1 MRTWKIR
8 IRFNDGAQIER
19 VEWGKNR
26 RDALKTIESIYGKAG
41 KDYEVIA
48 A

>member
-1 MRTWKIR
+1 MSMHKIR
-8 IRFNDGAQIER
+8 IRFPNGAQIER

-26 RDALKTIESIYGKAG
+26 KDALKTIASIYGQAG

-48 A
+48 

>member
-1 MRTWKIR
+1 MSMHKIR
-8 IRFNDGAQIER
+8 IQFPDGAQIER

-41 KDYEVIA
+41 KDFVVV
-48 A
+48 

>member
-1 MRTWKIR
+1 MSMYKIH
-8 IRFNDGAQIER
+8 IRFPDGAHIER
-19 VEWGKNR
+19 TEWGKNR
-26 RDALKTIESIYGKAG
+26 RDALKTIESIYGVAG